1 MLIDMER
8 NLEGYNRTVRVIL
21 QACRESHEFGKGIH
35 GALAQLFT
43 VDKRYE
49 TAIEMALGGA
59 LQNIVTTSE
68 EDAKRVIEYLK
79 KNNLEGQLFFPYP
92 L

>member
-43 VDKRYE
+43 VDKGMR
-49 TAIEMALGGA
+49 
-59 LQNIVTTSE
+59 Q
-68 EDAKRVIEYLK
+68 R
-79 KNNLEGQLFFPYP
+79 
-92 L
+92 

>member
-1 MLIDMER
+1 
-8 NLEGYNRTVRVIL
+8 
-21 QACRESHEFGKGIH
+21 
-35 GALAQLFT
+35 